1 MYIVWLQSFWLGFYF
16 DTNDSSLETY
26 KTDSIS
32 SKTELL
38 PVELMSLMEMDAT
51 FIYLFLLFYHDLY
64 KFNFTD
70 CGKISKLHQASW
82 YFGMDSRLVKTF
94 KMTEKN
100 MSCRISHLPPI

>member
-1 MYIVWLQSFWLGFYF
+1 
-16 DTNDSSLETY
+16 
-26 KTDSIS
+26 
-32 SKTELL
+32 
-38 PVELMSLMEMDAT
+38 MEMDKT
-51 FIYLFLLFYHDLY
+51 FIYLFILFYHECNYVY

-100 MSCRISHLPPI
+100 VMQDLSLTTHLDYVAIWKEGEGDKN